1 MTDCKYCGGHD
12 CPECDAMPKDY
23 QEVEDLVEHVAEVCD
38 SVEFLHGVPVKL
50 PSETKALLRGRIR
63 KALTTYG
70 NARELKGVE
79 KFAQDLRTLI
89 ERGNAETAMNIIRA
103 KSELK

>member
-1 MTDCKYCGGHD
+1 
-12 CPECDAMPKDY
+12 MPKDN
-23 QEVEDLVEHVAEVCD
+23 QEVEDIVEHVAEVCD

-63 KALTTYG
+63 EALTTYG

-79 KFAQDLRTLI
+79 KVEALVISKHYAYMAPLT
-89 ERGNAETAMNIIRA
+89 ERRFLSDTAKV
-103 KSELK
+103 KSEIK